1 MRVRRDLDRRARGRV
16 DTAVRGRIVARR
28 RSARAAA
35 LPLAAW
41 LATAFAAPHLLPL
54 EAQARPVQAS
64 APLSPFAADKAETL
78 LRTKYGCLGCHTLRT
93 EGGQLAPTLH
103 DVATRRDAAYIA
115 AIVTDPQRVR
125 PGAAMPRIRMPAT
138 ERALIIRYLGGDP
151 ATAPTVGTGA
161 PVAEVDGARLY
172 ATWCAGCHG
181 AGGGGNGPNAKR
193 LPIAPARHDDAAR
206 MGARSDDALY
216 DTIDGG
222 GGIMNRNVRMPAF
235 GGTLSPPQIRALV
248 RQIRTLCKCQ
258 GPKWSVDGAEML
270 E

>member
-1 MRVRRDLDRRARGRV
+1 M
-16 DTAVRGRIVARR
+16 ARR
-28 RSARAAA
+28 RSAHAAA

-41 LATAFAAPHLLPL
+41 LATALPAPRPVPL
-54 EAQARPVQAS
+54 EAQSRPGQPS
-64 APLSPFAADKAETL
+64 APLSPFAAAKAEAL
-78 LRTKYGCLGCHTLRT
+78 LRTKYGCLGCHALRT

-115 AIVTDPQRVR
+115 GVVTDPQLVR
-125 PGAAMPRIRMPAT
+125 PGAAMPRIRMPST

-151 ATAPTVGTGA
+151 ATAPVVSTGA
-161 PVAEVDGARLY
+161 PVSEADGARLY

-206 MGARSDDALY
+206 MGARPDDALY

-222 GGIMNRNVRMPAF
+222 GGIMNKSVRMPAF
-235 GGTLSPPQIRALV
+235 GGTLTPPQIRSLV
-248 RQIRTLCKCQ
+248 RHIRTLCKCQ
-258 GPKWSVDGAEML
+258 GPKWSVDGAEMPQ
-270 E
+270 